1 MPGVFRLPM
10 PASGLARDCQLPMPA
25 SGDPSVTMSSP
36 RPTASPG
43 SPVPNGQSPVSSL
56 VEEPAPSPVPDRH
69 LRRHVPPLA
78 EESAPV
84 TAVVPVSDDWRAG
97 AARPRPTSK
106 HWRLFHEHLAQDPAA
121 KAAFDAIELQGRG
134 KRGKEIDKQKVA
146 SLFTFMEEN
155 PDLFKVTSSVQVEK
169 QGSSVLSKA
178 GWMKRSWRSRSGS
191 GAKRMPES
199 SWPQAATRTKTAS
212 AATIGTQT

>member
-36 RPTASPG
+36 RLTASPG
-43 SPVPNGQSPVSSL
+43 TPVPNGQSPVSSL

-134 KRGKEIDKQKVA
+134 KRGKEIDKRR
-146 SLFTFMEEN
+146 L
-155 PDLFKVTSSVQVEK
+155 QVC
-169 QGSSVLSKA
+169 SRAWRRTPICS
-178 GWMKRSWRSRSGS
+178 MSW
-191 GAKRMPES
+191 PES

>member
-43 SPVPNGQSPVSSL
+43 SPVPNGQSPVPPL
-56 VEEPAPSPVPDRH
+56 VEEP
-69 LRRHVPPLA
+69 
-78 EESAPV
+78 APV

-121 KAAFDAIELQGRG
+121 KAAFDAIELQGRV
-134 KRGKEIDKQKVA
+134 KCGKEIAHLQRVGQRA
-146 SLFTFMEEN
+146 
-155 PDLFKVTSSVQVEK
+155 
-169 QGSSVLSKA
+169 
-178 GWMKRSWRSRSGS
+178 
-191 GAKRMPES
+191 
-199 SWPQAATRTKTAS
+199 
-212 AATIGTQT
+212 

>member
-1 MPGVFRLPM
+1 M

-134 KRGKEIDKQKVA
+134 KRGKEIDKPKVA

-155 PDLFKVTSSVQVEK
+155 PDLFNVMARIVM
-169 QGSSVLSKA
+169 A
-178 GWMKRSWRSRSGS
+178 SGRYTNEN
-191 GAKRMPES
+191 GLRRDHRDADL
-199 SWPQAATRTKTAS
+199 AATGKLRFVTRRSHPWKQS
-212 AATIGTQT
+212 